1 MSDPLKNMEIEDVL
15 SSIRRLVA
23 DETSARPALTRAPAA
38 APKAEK
44 LVLTAALRVPE
55 KQPEAAVEDE
65 TSETSETSEAVE
77 MADVLELEEEA
88 DEAVAEAAPTS
99 EADVWE
105 EVSLED
111 RIAELEAAV
120 SDCEDDWE
128 PDGSEVK
135 QRAVSFED
143 LEAEERAAPV
153 EEAKAAPA
161 EDEVAA
167 TPEPQVEEAAVASGE
182 EDSEESLF
190 DDESDVLDE
199 EMLRQLV
206 SDIVRE
212 ELQGAL
218 GERITRNVRKLV
230 RREINRA
237 LASRDFE

>member
-23 DETSARPALTRAPAA
+23 DEASARPALTRAPAA

-65 TSETSETSEAVE
+65 TSETSEAVE
-77 MADVLELEEEA
+77 MVDVLELEEEA

-167 TPEPQVEEAAVASGE
+167 TPEPQVEEAAVAPGE